1 MAALEQQ
8 LGVTLFERVGK
19 RMVLTATGQA
29 LLAQARAMGAAADAL
44 ALMATGRSQAVE
56 GVVSVSASDAVA
68 AHILP
73 RAVARLRQ
81 QAPGIVIEVVTTN
94 QLSDL
99 LRREAD
105 IAIRHVA
112 PDQPD
117 LIGRLIRHATAGFY
131 ASSAWVAAHGHP
143 RTAADAAHCDFI
155 GADRAGGLSRRI
167 DARDCRCGHAEE
179 QSGQSPHLQRRFGA
193 RNDRRSD
200 AWKWSGSGAG
210 RSVGTA
216 DPGCRA

>member
-1 MAALEQQ
+1 MNHPDWNLLRAFLETADTGSLSAAARKLGQTQPTLSRQVAALEQQ
-8 LGVTLFERVGK
+8 LGVMLFERVGK

-44 ALMATGRSQAVE
+44 ALMATWHSQAVE

-99 LRREAD
+99 LRR
-105 IAIRHVA
+105 
-112 PDQPD
+112 
-117 LIGRLIRHATAGFY
+117 
-131 ASSAWVAAHGHP
+131 
-143 RTAADAAHCDFI
+143 
-155 GADRAGGLSRRI
+155 
-167 DARDCRCGHAEE
+167 
-179 QSGQSPHLQRRFGA
+179 
-193 RNDRRSD
+193 
-200 AWKWSGSGAG
+200 
-210 RSVGTA
+210 
-216 DPGCRA
+216 